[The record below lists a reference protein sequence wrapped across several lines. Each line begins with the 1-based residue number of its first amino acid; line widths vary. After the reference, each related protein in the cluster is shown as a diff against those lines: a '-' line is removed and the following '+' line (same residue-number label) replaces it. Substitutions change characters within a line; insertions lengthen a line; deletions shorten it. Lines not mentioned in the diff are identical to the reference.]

1 MSDSNDPSSATTTR
15 PTLRLKV
22 APRTTQP
29 APKASALPQAQ
40 SKAALKPGARWS
52 DEYRDRM
59 QADMDA
65 LTSR

>member
-1 MSDSNDPSSATTTR
+1 MSDSNDPTLPPAR

-22 APRTTQP
+22 PPRQTP
-29 APKASALPQAQ
+29 AAREPSTPMPAQGKSAS
-40 SKAALKPGARWS
+40 KPGARWS

-65 LTSR
+65 LASR

>member
-1 MSDSNDPSSATTTR
+1 MSDSNDPSSPATTR

-22 APRTTQP
+22 APRTSQP
-29 APKASALPQAQ
+29 AAKAPALPQTQ
-40 SKAALKPGARWS
+40 SKSALKPGARWS